1 MRILVVE
8 DDERIVSFMKR
19 GLEAEGFMVDVASGR
34 SSALDLITGHIYDLV
49 VVDIFLGAD
58 DGLDVCRTI
67 RKRKIRLPILMM
79 TAKGT
84 LETEQACKEAGADA
98 YLPKPF
104 AFDDLVGTI
113 VRLCASERQDDSNPN
128 IGLKPSYTQGTP

>member
-1 MRILVVE
+1 MRILIVE

-84 LETEQACKEAGADA
+84 LETEQACKAAGADA
-98 YLPKPF
+98 YLAKPF
-104 AFDDLVGTI
+104 AFEELVSTA
-113 VRLCASERQDDSNPN
+113 VRLCALGKQHDSTPV
-128 IGLKPSYTQGTP
+128 IGMTSSCSHETP